1 MIELG
6 KKQTLILDRFSQN
19 GAYLKA
25 DRGDSE
31 QVLLPKNQ
39 LADEKEGDEVV
50 VFVYKDS
57 EDRPIA
63 TKEIPPITL
72 GGIAVLPV
80 AQVNNIGAFLDW
92 GLAKNLFLPYREQT
106 RPLKEGD
113 EVLVALYIDK
123 SSRLSAT
130 MRVYDYLPTDSP
142 YKKDDKVSGTVY
154 EVSRNF
160 GAFVAVDDRYSALIP
175 KDDLPYPLRS
185 GQLVEARVARVL
197 ADGKLTLSLREKA
210 HMQMDAD
217 SKLILSAL
225 KGAGGFLPYHDKSD
239 AEDIKARFCLSK
251 AAFKRAVGHLY
262 REHLITVADDGIR
275 LTEEA

>member
-1 MIELG
+1 M
-6 KKQTLILDRFSQN
+6 
-19 GAYLKA
+19 
-25 DRGDSE
+25 
-31 QVLLPKNQ
+31 
-39 LADEKEGDEVV
+39 KEGDEVV

-239 AEDIKARFCLSK
+239 AEEIKARFCLSK

>member
-1 MIELG
+1 M
-6 KKQTLILDRFSQN
+6 
-19 GAYLKA
+19 
-25 DRGDSE
+25 
-31 QVLLPKNQ
+31 
-39 LADEKEGDEVV
+39 
-50 VFVYKDS
+50 
-57 EDRPIA
+57 
-63 TKEIPPITL
+63 
-72 GGIAVLPV
+72 
-80 AQVNNIGAFLDW
+80 
-92 GLAKNLFLPYREQT
+92 
-106 RPLKEGD
+106 KEGD

-239 AEDIKARFCLSK
+239 AEEIKARFCLSK